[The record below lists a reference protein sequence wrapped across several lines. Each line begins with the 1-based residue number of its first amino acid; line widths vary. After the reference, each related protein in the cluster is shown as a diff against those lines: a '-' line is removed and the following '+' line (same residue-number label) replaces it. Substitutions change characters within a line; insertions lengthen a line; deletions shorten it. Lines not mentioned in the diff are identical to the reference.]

1 MSGGLAFFWH
11 ESYEVEI
18 LDKEEWYIDAL
29 VRKQEGAD
37 RWRITCVNGEPHV
50 ENRYLMWE
58 KLQCLKNTSDL
69 PWLVVG
75 DFNEAMWDF
84 EHFSATPR
92 GEPQMIAFRDALE
105 VCELVDLGFVG
116 VPYTYDNKRGGVE

>member
-75 DFNEAMWDF
+75 ILTKLCGTLNIFLL
-84 EHFSATPR
+84 HQ
-92 GEPQMIAFRDALE
+92 GENHR
-105 VCELVDLGFVG
+105 
-116 VPYTYDNKRGGVE
+116 